1 VSPSGYRSPRREQ
14 AAAATRQ
21 AILDAARELFAT
33 QGYSR
38 TTVGQIA
45 EVAQVAANTVY
56 ISVGGKPRLLVAIMD
71 DGSGDPAVADALA
84 AVARST
90 SPAEVIRLTAAGV
103 RLVNERHA
111 QGIGILID
119 SAKVDAAAAEIHQE
133 AVARFREGLDQCV
146 DRLKQLGPLGSKKE
160 GRASD
165 VFWYLFGF
173 MSWRTLITDL
183 GWSWDEAERWL
194 AQRANDALLPQSS
207 RKA

>member
-1 VSPSGYRSPRREQ
+1 VSRTRYNSPRREQ

-56 ISVGGKPRLLVAIMD
+56 VSVGGKAQLLAAIMD
-71 DGSGDPAVADALA
+71 YGSGDPAAAEALA

-90 SPAEVIRLTAAGV
+90 RPAEVIRLTAKGV
-103 RLVNERHA
+103 RIVYERHA
-111 QGIGILID
+111 QGVAILID
-119 SAKVDAAAAEIHQE
+119 SAKVDPAAAEIYQE
-133 AVARFREGLDQCV
+133 AVARFRAGLDQCAA
-146 DRLKQLGPLGSKKE
+146 RLEQLGALGSTKE

-165 VFWYLFGF
+165 MFWYLFGF
-173 MSWRTLITDL
+173 MSWRTLTTDL
-183 GWSWDEAERWL
+183 GWSWDEAEQWL
-194 AQRANDALLPQSS
+194 AQRAIDALLTRS
-207 RKA
+207 RRTQ